1 MKKTTLKKWSRVL
14 GMILI
19 PAFFSLTSAQAAS
32 VNCVAEKAE
41 FKRLYL
47 ELQAKFLNYEGKDT
61 VVDSKGNM
69 LLVPHD
75 PKKEYEGKAFEAAI
89 YQEYQNSLKKVAK
102 LYQAAKFGSDADDI
116 KKGTPGLVDFLK
128 AIDDGDNS
136 AYIQKS
142 KIGDVIDDLYKA
154 SNAKFGN
161 SSDKKFAL
169 NANDKYLLKKLL
181 THAQDRLCSVES
193 FEKTGKGTKL
203 FDANYLGQVR
213 NAPLN
218 RLIGA
223 LKNAKIGSESELLVD
238 EKTAISSAMSEHLKQ
253 LSDWMKKNEAC
264 RKAVAN
270 PGFIQENIQGCNY
283 NKFLEVLNQ
292 QNLDEIQGVLH
303 FINSNERLLNRAQ
316 AKAETALDELKLE
329 SVIDSTFAGMG
340 NAVSCTKID
349 GPNNKQRIFVRN
361 LPYREN
367 KFDTSK
373 VVCKLKDKE
382 LKSSECSQKIELI
395 SDELGRGLELR
406 QKDKTGQNVTFSISG
421 SSSCE
426 NLTPSNGVLSSEG
439 SLKTSEMCLA
449 EGKKLTPAM
458 TLVPSED
465 KKTCVDPATLSPKT
479 PDICLAEGSNKKP
492 AMVLFPSQDK
502 KSCVDPSTLS
512 PKTPEICKAESE
524 NKKSKIVLVPS
535 EDKKSCVDP
544 AVLGLKT
551 GEMCQAEGEAM
562 SPKKALIPSTDKK
575 TCVEDPSTSGLKSGE
590 MCKAEG
596 EALNPKKSLIPS
608 EDKKTCIEDPKALKT
623 AEVCKAEGEA
633 MDPKKSLIPSE
644 DKKTCI
650 EDPKADKASG
660 IKTAEACKAEGEAM
674 DPKKVLVPSED
685 KKSCI
690 EDPKAS
696 VLKTEANCSEEGAAM
711 SPPKTLVLSED
722 KKSCIEDP
730 KASNKKD
737 SSSDEEKKCNDKNDK
752 WIQDSNDGRPGIRY
766 AWDSEKKTC
775 TDRREEKSSRR
786 EEKDETPSG
795 PDLSGTPKQAPARFT
810 PVNIPTRQMFIL
822 PGMP

>member
-14 GMILI
+14 GMILFL
-19 PAFFSLTSAQAAS
+19 AFFSFNSAQAAS

-41 FKRLYL
+41 FKKLYL

-61 VVDSKGNM
+61 FVDSKGNM

-75 PKKEYEGKAFEAAI
+75 PKKDYEGKVFEAAI

-116 KKGTPGLVDFLK
+116 KKGTPGLVEFLK

-169 NANDKYLLKKLL
+169 NENDKYLLKKLL

-193 FEKTGKGTKL
+193 FEKTGKSTKL

-238 EKTAISSAMSEHLKQ
+238 EKTAISSAMSAHIKQ
-253 LSDWMKKNEAC
+253 LADWMKKNEAC
-264 RKAVAN
+264 KKAISN
-270 PGFIQENIQGCNY
+270 PAFLQENIQGCNF

-292 QNLDEIQGVLH
+292 QNLDEIQSVLH
-303 FINSNERLLNRAQ
+303 FINANERLLNRAQ

-340 NAVSCTKID
+340 NAVSCSKID

-361 LPYREN
+361 LPYKEN

-373 VVCKLKDKE
+373 VACKIKDKE

-406 QKDKTGQNVTFSISG
+406 QKDKTGQAVTFSISG

-426 NLTPSNGVLSSEG
+426 NLTPSNSDGVLNSDSST
-439 SLKTSEMCLA
+439 KTAEMCLA

-465 KKTCVDPATLSPKT
+465 KKTCVDPSSITPKT
-479 PDICLAEGSNKKP
+479 A
-492 AMVLFPSQDK
+492 
-502 KSCVDPSTLS
+502 
-512 PKTPEICKAESE
+512 EICKAESE
-524 NKKSKIVLVPS
+524 NKKSKIIFVPS
-535 EDKKSCVDP
+535 QDKKSCVDP
-544 AVLGLKT
+544 ATLGLKT
-551 GEMCQAEGEAM
+551 G
-562 SPKKALIPSTDKK
+562 D
-575 TCVEDPSTSGLKSGE
+575 

-596 EALNPKKSLIPS
+596 ENMKPKKSLIPS
-608 EDKKTCIEDPKALKT
+608 EDKKSCIEDPASALIKT

-633 MDPKKSLIPSE
+633 MDPKKALI
-644 DKKTCI
+644 
-650 EDPKADKASG
+650 
-660 IKTAEACKAEGEAM
+660 
-674 DPKKVLVPSED
+674 PSED

-690 EDPKAS
+690 EDPSSAANSSDLKTAEICKAEGEAMNPKKVLILSEDKKSCIEDPNASAS
-696 VLKTEANCSEEGAAM
+696 VLKTEANCAEEGAAM
-711 SPPKTLVLSED
+711 SPPKALVLSED

-730 KASNKKD
+730 KARDKKD
-737 SSSDEEKKCNDKNDK
+737 SSADEEKKCNDKNDK

-766 AWDSEKKTC
+766 TWDSEKKTC
-775 TDRREEKSSRR
+775 IDKREDKSSRR

-795 PDLSGTPKQAPARFT
+795 PDLSGTPKQAPARFV

>member
-14 GMILI
+14 GMILFL
-19 PAFFSLTSAQAAS
+19 AFFSFNSAQAAS

-41 FKRLYL
+41 FKKLYL

-61 VVDSKGNM
+61 FVDSKGNM

-75 PKKEYEGKAFEAAI
+75 PKKEYEGKVFEAAI

-116 KKGTPGLVDFLK
+116 KKGTPGLVEFLK

-169 NANDKYLLKKLL
+169 NENDKYLLKKLL

-238 EKTAISSAMSEHLKQ
+238 EKTAISSAMSAHIKQ
-253 LSDWMKKNEAC
+253 LADWMKKNEAC
-264 RKAVAN
+264 KKAISN
-270 PGFIQENIQGCNY
+270 PAFLQENIQGCNF

-292 QNLDEIQGVLH
+292 QNLDEIQSVLH
-303 FINSNERLLNRAQ
+303 FINANERLLNRAQ

-340 NAVSCTKID
+340 NAVSCSKID

-361 LPYREN
+361 LPYKEN

-373 VVCKLKDKE
+373 VACKIKDKE

-406 QKDKTGQNVTFSISG
+406 QKDKTGQAVTFSISG

-426 NLTPSNGVLSSEG
+426 NLTPSNSDGVLNSDSST
-439 SLKTSEMCLA
+439 KTAEMCLA

-465 KKTCVDPATLSPKT
+465 KKSCVDPATLSPKT
-479 PDICLAEGSNKKP
+479 PDICLAEGNNRTPK
-492 AMVLFPSQDK
+492 MILFPAEDK
-502 KSCVDPSTLS
+502 KTCVDPSSIT
-512 PKTPEICKAESE
+512 PKTAEICKAESE
-524 NKKSKIVLVPS
+524 NKKSKIIFVPS
-535 EDKKSCVDP
+535 QDKKSCVDP
-544 AVLGLKT
+544 ATLGLKT
-551 GEMCQAEGEAM
+551 G
-562 SPKKALIPSTDKK
+562 D
-575 TCVEDPSTSGLKSGE
+575 

-596 EALNPKKSLIPS
+596 ENMKPKKSLIPS
-608 EDKKTCIEDPKALKT
+608 EDKKSCIEDPASALIKT

-633 MDPKKSLIPSE
+633 MDPKKALI
-644 DKKTCI
+644 
-650 EDPKADKASG
+650 
-660 IKTAEACKAEGEAM
+660 
-674 DPKKVLVPSED
+674 PSED

-690 EDPKAS
+690 EDPSSAANSSDLKTAEICKAEGEAMNPKKVLILSEDKKSCIEDPNASAS
-696 VLKTEANCSEEGAAM
+696 VLKTEANCAEEGAAM
-711 SPPKTLVLSED
+711 SPPKALVLSED

-730 KASNKKD
+730 KARDKKD
-737 SSSDEEKKCNDKNDK
+737 SSADEEKKCNDKNDK

-766 AWDSEKKTC
+766 TWDSEKKTC
-775 TDRREEKSSRR
+775 IDKREDKSSRR

-795 PDLSGTPKQAPARFT
+795 PDLSGTPKQAPARFV